1 MKNMLTI
8 RRWSM
13 RLPLSSGRGAH
24 APAISTQKPPG
35 PSGDAIT
42 KISVTKDMTRPC
54 LQKAL
59 GVVMAAL
66 FAGAAVGGWAV
77 PTMSTT
83 RAAAVENQPAFE
95 MMHKNVTKIVP
106 QDELK
111 HGLVGSYVVSGTDS
125 DGRPYAGA
133 GVVDIALAPSGALE
147 LDWDNGRQVG
157 VAQVIGD
164 VLVVAC
170 LTKGR
175 TAILIMTVNPDG
187 SLSGRWSRRTDR
199 GQKGTETWKRA

>member
-1 MKNMLTI
+1 MKNMLAI
-8 RRWSM
+8 RRWSV
-13 RLPLSSGRGAH
+13 RLPPSPGRGAR
-24 APAISTQKPPG
+24 APAISALKSPG

-42 KISVTKDMTRPC
+42 RIPVTKDNPC

-59 GVVMAAL
+59 GVVVAAL
-66 FAGAAVGGWAV
+66 LAGAVVGGWAMSTV
-77 PTMSTT
+77 STT
-83 RAAAVENQPAFE
+83 RAAAIESQPPFD
-95 MMHKNVTKIVP
+95 MVHKSVTKIVP

-111 HGLVGSYVVSGTDS
+111 HGLVGSYIVSGTDS
-125 DGRPYAGA
+125 EGRPYAGA